1 MFHRTSDAVVSIVSL
16 ATTFIWKNTQGHAG
30 HVLSTATR
38 AMAQDTPIF
47 SELWAYGLRRK
58 GDYDYFSEFPV
69 TENYGAIYDLSQP
82 SPARK
87 YFDTVA
93 LQTIHDCLGG
103 GSSAIDLLFV

>member
-1 MFHRTSDAVVSIVSL
+1 M
-16 ATTFIWKNTQGHAG
+16 
-30 HVLSTATR
+30 
-38 AMAQDTPIF
+38 
-47 SELWAYGLRRK
+47 
-58 GDYDYFSEFPV
+58 

-87 YFDTVA
+87 SFDTVA